1 MKQVAPLRYGVI
13 FDKAF
18 SQPDIFTAFVKAM
31 LGIDLQIDHVET
43 EKSFVNPIGN
53 VNSRFDLFAE
63 DKTNRIIVDIQ
74 HRRYDDHYHRFLH
87 YHCAALLE
95 QAVTSRSYRP
105 ALTVYTIVVLTS
117 GDRHGEDILTID
129 FDPKNRHGKPKGE
142 IAHKILFV
150 CPKYV
155 TDDTPEPWREWL
167 LAIDDSL
174 DGQVDETQYHNAYI
188 QKVFDLITQ
197 DTLSPAEH
205 ARMKDEY
212 GKETWL
218 KEQTSEARQEGI
230 EEGMKKGI
238 QEEKL
243 TIAKNL
249 LDVLDNETIA
259 LKTGL
264 AIAEIQQ
271 LRETT

>member
-1 MKQVAPLRYGVI
+1 MKHVAPLRYGVI
-13 FDKAF
+13 FEKAF

-31 LGIDLQIDHVET
+31 LGIELQIDHVET
-43 EKSFVNPIGN
+43 EKAFVNPIGN

-95 QAVTSRSYRP
+95 QSVTSKSYRP
-105 ALTVYTIVVLTS
+105 DLAVYTIVVLTS
-117 GDRHGEDILTID
+117 GDRHGRDMLTID
-129 FDPKNRHGKPKGE
+129 FDPKDRDGVAVGE
-142 IAHKILFV
+142 IPHKILYV

-155 TDDTPEPWREWL
+155 DEDTPEPWREWL

-174 DGQVDETQYHNAYI
+174 DGQVDETQYKNACI
-188 QKVFDLITQ
+188 QKVFELITQ
-197 DTLSPAEH
+197 DTLSPKEH

-212 GKETWL
+212 SKETWL
-218 KEQTSEARQEGI
+218 KEQTNEARQ
-230 EEGMKKGI
+230 K
-238 QEEKL
+238 EKL
-243 TIAKNL
+243 AIAKNL
-249 LDVLDNETIA
+249 LDILDNETIA

-264 AIAEIQQ
+264 AITDIQH
-271 LRETT
+271 LRKQS

>member
-1 MKQVAPLRYGVI
+1 MKNVAPLRYGVI

-63 DKTNRIIVDIQ
+63 DAEDKTNRIIVDIQ

-95 QAVTSRSYRP
+95 QSVTSKSYRP
-105 ALTVYTIVVLTS
+105 DLAVYTIVVLTA
-117 GDRHGEDILTID
+117 GDRHGRDILTID
-129 FDPKNRHGKPKGE
+129 FDPKDRDRVTMGE
-142 IAHKILFV
+142 VPHKILYV

-155 TDDTPEPWREWL
+155 SENTPEPWREWL

-174 DGQVDETQYHNAYI
+174 DGQVDETQYQNACI
-188 QKVFDLITQ
+188 QKVFELITK

-205 ARMKDEY
+205 ARIKDEY

-218 KEQTSEARQEGI
+218 KKQTSEAW
-230 EEGMKKGI
+230 EEGQQVGI

-243 TIAKNL
+243 TSENRRP
-249 LDVLDNETIA
+249 V
-259 LKTGL
+259 
-264 AIAEIQQ
+264 
-271 LRETT
+271 